1 MKITYATN
9 NKNGLNVLKELKK
22 QNIEIEYLIIHPEEK
37 GKYVEEIIKESNTK
51 KENIITWNKEN
62 TEEIFKKLKYKK
74 SEILLS
80 VNFGYKIPKEILEIY
95 KKPINL
101 HLSYLPYNK
110 GSNPNVWP
118 IIENTPAGVTIHEMT
133 EKIDGGRILYQ
144 EKVEKDI
151 TDNGKTL
158 YEKLEKKSVEI
169 IKNEFRNIIEGKYT
183 PKANTGGTVH
193 YTKDFKKIC
202 EIDMEK
208 EYKAKDLIN
217 RLRALTYPPYKNAYF
232 IDENGEKIYIEI
244 KLSRD
249 GEK

>member
-22 QNIEIEYLIIHPEEK
+22 QNIEIEYLIIHPEET
-37 GKYVEEIIKESNTK
+37 GKYIEEIKKESNTK
-51 KENIITWNKEN
+51 AEN
-62 TEEIFKKLKYKK
+62 TIIWDKNNKNKIQEKLKNKK
-74 SEILLS
+74 SEVLLS

-95 KKPINL
+95 KKPLNL
-101 HLSYLPYNK
+101 HISYLPYNQ

-133 EKIDGGRILYQ
+133 EKIDVGRIIYQ

-151 TDNGKTL
+151 TDNGKSL
-158 YEKLEKKSVEI
+158 YEKLEKKSLEI
-169 IKNEFRNIIEGKYT
+169 IEKEFKNIINGKYT
-183 PKANTGGTVH
+183 PKENKGGTLH

-202 EIDMEK
+202 EINMEK

-249 GEK
+249 EEK